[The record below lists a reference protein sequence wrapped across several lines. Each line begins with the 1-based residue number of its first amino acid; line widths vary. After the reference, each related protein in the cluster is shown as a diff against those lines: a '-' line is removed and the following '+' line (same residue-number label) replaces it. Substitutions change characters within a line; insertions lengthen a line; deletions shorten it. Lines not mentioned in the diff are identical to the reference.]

1 MLSRDFNNIS
11 SDKIMLM
18 SNFSSIIRRS
28 FQTSSVKNR
37 FEPSKGKGVVGL
49 YEFFQNGVDSPNPLP
64 RTNELYPVGNSWQAS
79 VLRTKSFED
88 LHRLWYILLKERNM
102 LATMYEEARRW
113 RKVVNPEWINRHH
126 ERSYKCQ
133 KSMARIKFV
142 LSERRVAYEHA
153 KRKYPALFGIK
164 KVPKPH
170 KSYREPSSSPGRAGG
185 RTSSSSVQSNRSINN
200 DEEDS
205 DFSDNIKRGNSD
217 NDSAVNLP
225 WLESITDQVQ
235 C

>member
-170 KSYREPSSSPGRAGG
+170 KSYREPSSSPGRKFD
-185 RTSSSSVQSNRSINN
+185 NKN
-200 DEEDS
+200 DDNLDS